1 MVKKV
6 LPGYS
11 KSVIWDTFYEI
22 MFFAREEMQQSRK
35 VDTKNHKAERTIH
48 ESRQM
53 Q

>member
-1 MVKKV
+1 MVKKL
-6 LPGYS
+6 LPENT

-22 MFFAREEMQQSRK
+22 MLFAKEEMQQSRK

-53 Q
+53 E